1 MALKNRTKQMYA
13 EALYKLIITKPFEKI
28 QVKDIC
34 EYCQTPRQTFYYHF
48 RDKYDLIA
56 WIFHQDYDSVFKSST
71 SSSYEHNLASILEKM
86 YLKRSF
92 YKQVF
97 TDHSQNSITRYI
109 QDFDVEM
116 GTALVKNALS
126 TDTISDEQL
135 YLIKY
140 HSYGTI
146 QMTIEWLLNQH
157 KMSATEFAHMQFVAM
172 PDFLKQAYLS
182 MDDSVNFG

>member
-1 MALKNRTKQMYA
+1 MTKGRLLMTLKNRTKQMYTD
-13 EALYKLIITKPFEKI
+13 ALYKLIVTKPFEKI

-56 WIFHQDYDSVFKSST
+56 WIFHQDYDSVFNST
-71 SSSYEHNLASILEKM
+71 PRSYEQNLTDILEKM

-116 GTALVKNALS
+116 GITLVKKTLS
-126 TDTISDEQL
+126 IDVVSDEQL

-157 KMSATEFAHMQFVAM
+157 KMSATEFAHLQFLAM
-172 PDFLKQAYLS
+172 PDFLKQAYMS
-182 MDDSVNFG
+182 Q

>member
-1 MALKNRTKQMYA
+1 MTLKNRTKQMFA
-13 EALYKLIITKPFEKI
+13 DALYKLLITKPFEKI
-28 QVKDIC
+28 QIIDIC

-48 RDKYDLIA
+48 HDKYDLIA
-56 WIFHQDYDSVFKSST
+56 WIFHQDYDSVFNV
-71 SSSYEHNLASILEKM
+71 SSSNSYEQNLASILEKM

-109 QDFDVEM
+109 QDFDVKM
-116 GTALVKNALS
+116 GVTLVKQALC
-126 TDTISDEQL
+126 TDTISNEQL

-157 KMSATEFAHMQFVAM
+157 KMSAADFAHLQFVAM
-172 PDFLKQAYLS
+172 PHFLKQAYLS
-182 MDDSVNFG
+182 K